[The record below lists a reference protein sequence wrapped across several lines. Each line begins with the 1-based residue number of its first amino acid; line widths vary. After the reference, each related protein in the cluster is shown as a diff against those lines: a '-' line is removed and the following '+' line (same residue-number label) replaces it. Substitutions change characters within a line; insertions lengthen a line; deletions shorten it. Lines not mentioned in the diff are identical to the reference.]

1 MKKFMTKEGKRILA
15 FLCAGLMVASLA
27 GCGKKILHRRNFT
40 MYRRIRTLKLMPNIF
55 RRSSRME
62 INS

>member
-27 GCGKKILHRRNFT
+27 GCG
-40 MYRRIRTLKLMPNIF
+40 
-55 RRSSRME
+55 
-62 INS
+62 

>member
-27 GCGKKILHRRNFT
+27 GIG
-40 MYRRIRTLKLMPNIF
+40 YQAVLKDWEDPVAV
-55 RRSSRME
+55 
-62 INS
+62 